1 MNINLENTSENAS
14 FTPDLIAEATIEL
27 DIPKM
32 GDYTVSLINQA
43 LEVVRHDPRE
53 FRFMFD
59 ISSFEMDVMVVNQY
73 HCVAP
78 SMLETNEILPESGWE
93 KGGKAYYRAYKTAQ
107 LILSKSK
114 SFTKTSSRKFIN
126 HHAI

>member
-14 FTPDLIAEATIEL
+14 FTPELIAETAIEL

-43 LEVVRHDPRE
+43 LEIVRHDPRE

-78 SMLETNEILPESGWE
+78 SMLETNEVLPESGWE

-107 LILSKSK
+107 TIFAKSK
-114 SFTKTSSRKFIN
+114 SFTKTSPKRFIN